1 LIIYFKMVQVYIE
14 SENITKNVNALTPQ
28 EILKKLK
35 INPETVIIS
44 RNEELILLDQKLEN
58 NDEIKLLSVISGG

>member
-1 LIIYFKMVQVYIE
+1 MVQVYIE